1 MTNSVYPDIREEHAR
16 ANQQKKTRQQMR
28 TAKGCSEVQPDN
40 VATRREVPRVPSRR
54 IKVPP
59 FGRCPND
66 KDQSCS

>member
-40 VATRREVPRVPSRR
+40 VATRR
-54 IKVPP
+54 
-59 FGRCPND
+59 
-66 KDQSCS
+66 